1 MYPSFI
7 VPNTTLGITEIDAV
21 RASHDYSETGG
32 FNPNIRTLIAYNS
45 DSKVAKTVR
54 TNGVL
59 IAQVT
64 PRGGRISGQ
73 SSVMHLDGWNWEDA
87 ALRIDDGIHLNWPA
101 SYYNTG
107 WWAEPGES
115 PNKIKNIKIE

>member
-54 TNGVL
+54 
-59 IAQVT
+59 I
-64 PRGGRISGQ
+64 ISLMVQ
-73 SSVMHLDGWNWEDA
+73 IWLPMTLTQ
-87 ALRIDDGIHLNWPA
+87 ALN
-101 SYYNTG
+101 
-107 WWAEPGES
+107 
-115 PNKIKNIKIE
+115 